1 MLFGTKEEI
10 ESKLRTARA
19 TLRRDG
25 TAHAAGFR
33 RHRRRGDRS
42 DRRGQPERRATPTF
56 RKREEF
62 RWESRFRGSGWVEG
76 LYSSTLPASRIET
89 LQRSASEKVK
99 GEREGKGTHIA
110 QIRFSSAILRS
121 RTFCPRLRP
130 NALVF
135 LVVVSVR
142 YCMVPAQFCRR
153 RRRPRKFSDRRE
165 SSLRAHSPCVL
176 FSSYANSDSSPS
188 STTVLYSGR
197 DVSKHAHV
205 RPVRCDTAQ
214 HDSELFPLL
223 SPILPLSLVSP
234 LMPLPFK

>member
-42 DRRGQPERRATPTF
+42 DRRGQPERRAASTL
-56 RKREEF
+56 RKGGEVRRE
-62 RWESRFRGSGWVEG
+62 SGSRGSGSVEG
-76 LYSSTLPASRIET
+76 PYSSKLPAYRVET

-121 RTFCPRLRP
+121 RRFCPRLRP

-176 FSSYANSDSSPS
+176 FSYANSDSSPS